1 MRFFSYCIICCLAI
15 YADNSIAVNS
25 VDPAKAELVLSK
37 AREFA
42 EDSNRKPAASELMN
56 FMRAHKRGAFGV
68 NNANALEL
76 SVLYDLQNELSE
88 LGYTVTQT
96 PTATG
101 YSYNV
106 SFSPLQYQQNKIG
119 VVNNGTRKR
128 TTPARNTRQQGNS
141 NAYDGKFDGLK
152 KSIDNLSNIMQSL
165 TQSIEELSDRLDK
178 SNLIEDD
185 ENDTE
190 NQDD

>member
-1 MRFFSYCIICCLAI
+1 MRFLSYCIMFGLAV
-15 YADNSIAVNS
+15 YADNSIGVNS
-25 VDPAKAELVLSK
+25 VEQAKAELVLSK

-42 EDSNRKPAASELMN
+42 ENSHKKPAASELMN

-96 PTATG
+96 PTNTG

-106 SFSPLQYQQNKIG
+106 SFSSLQYQQNKTC
-119 VVNNGTRKR
+119 VVDNGTRKR
-128 TTPARNTRQQGNS
+128 TTPVRNTRQQSNS
-141 NAYDGKFDGLK
+141 NAYVGKFDGLK
-152 KSIDNLSNIMQSL
+152 KSIDNLSNVVQKL

-178 SNLIEDD
+178 YNLIEDD
-185 ENDTE
+185 ENDSE